1 MRRSH
6 VAYLGRNQEATVYR
20 CSSCGVTEP
29 GPARDRVEGEQ
40 QRAAA
45 GRGGRRRERALPDE
59 GAPDNPVLDSETARL
74 LRERFGGD

>member
-6 VAYLGRNQEATVYR
+6 LAYLGRNQEATVYR
-20 CSSCGVTEP
+20 CTVCGVTDQ
-29 GPARDRVEGEQ
+29 GPPRDREQ
-40 QRAAA
+40 RQGQRGDA

-59 GAPDNPVLDSETARL
+59 GAPDNPVIDSDMARL